1 MDRFDAGTQP
11 AGRPPA
17 PGRLAFVQAFLNTFW
32 DLDGDGAEVWTSPGA
47 YGDVAAGARL
57 RRGALGRRP
66 RRARST
72 LREALRALCRANH
85 DDGDAPAAAGHA
97 GRHRPRRW
105 RRRAALAPS
114 LRTGALEPAGDGPDA
129 ACALALGI
137 VFAAR
142 ADGTF
147 TRLKA
152 CPHAHCGWAF
162 YDSSRN
168 RSGHWCS
175 MRICGNRT
183 KGEVFRRRTA
193 HADPDRTDSDR
204 RPGLST
210 AGNRRTPPVYRHT
223 TFTTVCLTT

>member
-1 MDRFDAGTQP
+1 VSICRIVDRFDAGTQP

-32 DLDGDGAEVWTSPGA
+32 DLDGDGTEVWTTPGA
-47 YGDVAAGARL
+47 YGAWL
-57 RRGALGRRP
+57 
-66 RRARST
+66 RARGFDGAAASPGDLSRALE

-85 DDGDAPAAAGHA
+85 DDGDAPAALAALDGLAHA
-97 GRHRPRRW
+97 VAPA
-105 RRRAALAPS
+105 AALAPS
-114 LRTGALEPAGDGPDA
+114 LRTGALDPAGDGPDA

-147 TRLKA
+147 ARLKA

-168 RSGHWCS
+168 RSGQWCS

-183 KGEVFRRRTA
+183 KGEAFRRRNSA
-193 HADPDRTDSDR
+193 R
-204 RPGLST
+204 RP
-210 AGNRRTPPVYRHT
+210 
-223 TFTTVCLTT
+223 

>member
-1 MDRFDAGTQP
+1 MSISRVVDRFDAGTQP

-32 DLDGDGAEVWTSPGA
+32 DLDGDGSETWSTPGA
-47 YGDVAAGARL
+47 YGTWL
-57 RRGALGRRP
+57 
-66 RRARST
+66 RARGFGGAAASAGDLDRALE

-85 DDGDAPAAAGHA
+85 DDGDAPAALATLDRIAHA
-97 GRHRPRRW
+97 VAPA
-105 RRRAALAPS
+105 AALAPS
-114 LRTGALEPAGDGPDA
+114 LRTGALDPAGDGPDA

-147 TRLKA
+147 ARLKA

-168 RSGHWCS
+168 RSGQWCS

-183 KGEVFRRRTA
+183 KGEAFRRRTSA
-193 HADPDRTDSDR
+193 R
-204 RPGLST
+204 RP
-210 AGNRRTPPVYRHT
+210 
-223 TFTTVCLTT
+223 

>member
-1 MDRFDAGTQP
+1 VDRFDSGTQP

-32 DLDGDGAEVWTSPGA
+32 DLDGDGSETWSTPGA
-47 YGDVAAGARL
+47 YGAWL
-57 RRGALGRRP
+57 
-66 RRARST
+66 RARGFGGAAASAGDLDRALE

-85 DDGDAPAAAGHA
+85 DDGDVPVALATLDRIAHAVAPA
-97 GRHRPRRW
+97 
-105 RRRAALAPS
+105 AALAPS
-114 LRTGALEPAGDGPDA
+114 LRTGALDPAGDGPDA

-147 TRLKA
+147 ARLKA

-168 RSGHWCS
+168 RSGQWCS

-183 KGEVFRRRTA
+183 KGEAFRRRTSA
-193 HADPDRTDSDR
+193 R
-204 RPGLST
+204 RP
-210 AGNRRTPPVYRHT
+210 
-223 TFTTVCLTT
+223 

>member
-1 MDRFDAGTQP
+1 MSICRVVDRFDAGTQP

-17 PGRLAFVQAFLNTFW
+17 PGRLAFVQALLNTFW
-32 DLDGDGAEVWTSPGA
+32 DLDGDGSETWSTPGA
-47 YGDVAAGARL
+47 YGAWL
-57 RRGALGRRP
+57 
-66 RRARST
+66 RARGFGGAAASGGDLARALE

-85 DDGDAPAAAGHA
+85 DDGDAPVALATLDRIARA
-97 GRHRPRRW
+97 VAPA
-105 RRRAALAPS
+105 AALAPS
-114 LRTGALEPAGDGPDA
+114 LRTGALDPAGDGPDA

-147 TRLKA
+147 ARLKA

-168 RSGHWCS
+168 RSGQWCS

-183 KGEVFRRRTA
+183 KGEAFRRRNSA
-193 HADPDRTDSDR
+193 R
-204 RPGLST
+204 RP
-210 AGNRRTPPVYRHT
+210 
-223 TFTTVCLTT
+223 

>member
-1 MDRFDAGTQP
+1 MSISAVVDRFDAGTQP

-32 DLDGDGAEVWTSPGA
+32 DLDGDGSEAWITPGA
-47 YGDVAAGARL
+47 YRAWL
-57 RRGALGRRP
+57 
-66 RRARST
+66 RARGFDGAATSAGDLDRALE
-72 LREALRALCRANH
+72 LRTALRALCRANH
-85 DDGDAPAAAGHA
+85 DDGDAPAALATLDRIAHA
-97 GRHRPRRW
+97 VAPA
-105 RRRAALAPS
+105 AALAPS
-114 LRTGALEPAGDGPDA
+114 LRTGALDPAGDGPDA

-147 TRLKA
+147 ARLKA

-168 RSGHWCS
+168 RSGQWCS

-183 KGEVFRRRTA
+183 KGEAFRRRN
-193 HADPDRTDSDR
+193 SSR
-204 RPGLST
+204 RP
-210 AGNRRTPPVYRHT
+210 
-223 TFTTVCLTT
+223 

>member
-1 MDRFDAGTQP
+1 MSPVVDRFDAGTQP

-32 DLDGDGAEVWTSPGA
+32 DLDGDGSETWSTPGA
-47 YGDVAAGARL
+47 YGAWL
-57 RRGALGRRP
+57 
-66 RRARST
+66 RARGFGGAAASAGDLDRALE

-85 DDGDAPAAAGHA
+85 DDGDAPVALATLDRIAHA
-97 GRHRPRRW
+97 VAPA
-105 RRRAALAPS
+105 AALAPS
-114 LRTGALEPAGDGPDA
+114 LRTGALDPAGDGPDA

-147 TRLKA
+147 ARLKA

-162 YDSSRN
+162 YDASRN
-168 RSGHWCS
+168 RSGQWCS

-183 KGEVFRRRTA
+183 KGEAFRRRT
-193 HADPDRTDSDR
+193 SGR
-204 RPGLST
+204 RP
-210 AGNRRTPPVYRHT
+210 
-223 TFTTVCLTT
+223 

>member
-1 MDRFDAGTQP
+1 MCGVVDRFDAGTQP

-32 DLDGDGAEVWTSPGA
+32 DLDGDGSEAWSSSGA
-47 YGDVAAGARL
+47 YEAWL
-57 RRGALGRRP
+57 
-66 RRARST
+66 RARGFDGAASGADLDRALE

-85 DDGDAPAAAGHA
+85 RDGDAPSAPATLDRIARA
-97 GRHRPRRW
+97 VAPA
-105 RRRAALAPS
+105 AALAPS
-114 LRTGALEPAGDGPDA
+114 LLTGALEPGGDGPDA
-129 ACALALGI
+129 ACALVLGI

-147 TRLKA
+147 ARLKA

-168 RSGHWCS
+168 RSGQWCS

-183 KGEVFRRRTA
+183 KGEAFRRRHGQQQA
-193 HADPDRTDSDR
+193 A
-204 RPGLST
+204 
-210 AGNRRTPPVYRHT
+210 
-223 TFTTVCLTT
+223 

>member
-32 DLDGDGAEVWTSPGA
+32 DLDGDGAEAWSHA
-47 YGDVAAGARL
+47 RRL
-57 RRGALGRRP
+57 RRRGCGPAASAARRVGRPTSSARSSCARRCAALCLRQP
-66 RRARST
+66 RRRRRAGGAGRAGPRSP
-72 LREALRALCRANH
+72 RAV
-85 DDGDAPAAAGHA
+85 APA
-97 GRHRPRRW
+97 
-105 RRRAALAPS
+105 AALAPS

-147 TRLKA
+147 ARLKA

-162 YDSSRN
+162 YDASRN
-168 RSGHWCS
+168 RSGQWCS

-183 KGEVFRRRTA
+183 KGEAFRRRSSA
-193 HADPDRTDSDR
+193 R
-204 RPGLST
+204 RP
-210 AGNRRTPPVYRHT
+210 
-223 TFTTVCLTT
+223 